1 EWALYEAVL
10 SWLPPDQSYRRSD
23 ARTGGLVVTSRLLD
37 RIDVRGR
44 QLRSSQLGDTPLE
57 WSCSRPFLRYT
68 FAYRGEFGASD
79 SVDADVTERGRGRAF
94 LKSITKL
101 VAGRDEIFRPRNH
114 VPEAGCGLPS
124 ATGYEWE
131 EKLTSRFDYDLE
143 GDRGWGEKRP
153 TQVDFGSKHP
163 FPLVDSVRKR
173 LFPGADARF
182 G

>member
-1 EWALYEAVL
+1 
-10 SWLPPDQSYRRSD
+10 
-23 ARTGGLVVTSRLLD
+23 
-37 RIDVRGR
+37 
-44 QLRSSQLGDTPLE
+44 
-57 WSCSRPFLRYT
+57 
-68 FAYRGEFGASD
+68 
-79 SVDADVTERGRGRAF
+79 
-94 LKSITKL
+94 
-101 VAGRDEIFRPRNH
+101 

-182 G
+182 GPVVPSVLGTTATTDASVSFFGGLNVFNEGKANSFGVKGHSTNRTGYREFTLLLDVDGDGISDLVVREGDRTYKVYRGLLDANGNFHFAAGVALT